1 MTNLTLEDKIQQQ
14 RDRFHAPDPM
24 ISLVS
29 PCRINEGILS
39 CSESEKVNYRRSFN
53 DSPLGVGYFIPASGS
68 GSRMFQF
75 LYQYLSDPKK
85 ENQAL
90 VERFVNAIDQFAFYV
105 KLPVELRTSV
115 EKGNFTL
122 DELILEIIGKNGLG
136 LGSLPKGLIPFHKL
150 EPFILNP
157 FQEQL
162 LQGVRL
168 SKEALNFHFTV
179 QEEYIDEFKSYLKVL
194 EDTTG
199 RTYATSFS
207 VQEPASNA
215 VAFLEDGSVCKNV
228 DGTMVSRPAGHGSL
242 LQNLAQT
249 KGDIILIKNIDN
261 VQHFDQSA
269 KTVETWELL
278 GGILTEFRREAALIY
293 SNPDQVALAELNK
306 KYQLLPEE
314 ELIQYSSAEEIKVLL
329 DRPVRVCGMVRNQ
342 GQPGGGPFWV
352 KEQGRV
358 SKQIVEKAQI
368 ASTSEQLGLLV
379 KSTDFNPVMIGESQH
394 DFEGKDYELNEFID
408 HSKYFKVSKTHEG
421 QKIGYIEL
429 PGLWNGSMA
438 HWNSIFVEIPTE
450 VFSPVKTILDL
461 LEDAHKA

>member
-1 MTNLTLEDKIQQQ
+1 MTKPTLEDKIQQQ
-14 RDRFHAPDPM
+14 RDRFNAPDPM
-24 ISLVS
+24 VSLIS
-29 PCRINEGILS
+29 PCRINEGILT
-39 CSESEKVNYRRSFN
+39 CSQSEKENYRKSFKIV
-53 DSPLGVGYFIPASGS
+53 DLSVGYFIPASGS

-75 LYQYLSDPKK
+75 LYEYLSDPKE

-90 VERFVNAIDQFAFYV
+90 VERFVNAIDQFAFYS
-105 KLPVELRTSV
+105 KLPTELRTSV
-115 EKGNFTL
+115 EKGDFRL
-122 DELILEIIGKNGLG
+122 DDLILEIIGKNGLG

-162 LQGVRL
+162 LQGVKL
-168 SKEALNFHFTV
+168 SKKELSFHFTI
-179 QEEYIDEFKSYLKVL
+179 QEDFTNEFKSYVKVL

-199 RTYATSFS
+199 ITYETTFS
-207 VQEPASNA
+207 VQETATNA
-215 VAFLEDGSVCKNV
+215 IAFLEDGAVCKDKEGN
-228 DGTMVSRPAGHGSL
+228 MVSRPAGHGSL
-242 LQNLAQT
+242 LHNLAHT
-249 KGDIILIKNIDN
+249 KGDILFIKNIDN
-261 VQHFDQSA
+261 VQHYEQSE

-278 GGILTEFRREAALIY
+278 GGVLTEFRREAALIF
-293 SNPDQVALAELNK
+293 SNPDNVVLAELNK
-306 KYQLLPEE
+306 KFQLVPEE
-314 ELIQYSSAEEIKVLL
+314 ELIHYTSVEEIKELL

-358 SKQIVEKAQI
+358 TKQIVEKAQI
-368 ASTSEQLGLLV
+368 AATSEQLALLV
-379 KSTDFNPVMIGESQH
+379 KSTHFNPVMIAACQY
-394 DFEGKDYELNEFID
+394 DFEGNKYDINEFVD
-408 HSKYFKVSKTHEG
+408 HSKYFKVSKTHQG

-438 HWNSIFVEIPTE
+438 HWNSIFVEIPSE